1 MRCLVEPSG
10 LVLDVVQ
17 GETVY
22 AAAVRIGV
30 EWPTECD
37 AKAECTRCVM
47 TLVEGEL
54 SPARPDERDA
64 LAWFGRAPA
73 ERLAC
78 QAKVVTDVV
87 VRKDDLR

>member
-10 LVLDVVQ
+10 LVLEVGQ
-17 GETVY
+17 GETIF
-22 AAAVRIGV
+22 AAALRSGV
-30 EWPTECD
+30 DWPTTCEGR
-37 AKAECTRCVM
+37 AECIRCIVAV
-47 TLVEGEL
+47 VEGEL

-64 LAWFGRAPA
+64 LAWFGRADD

>member
-10 LVLDVVQ
+10 VVLDVQQ
-17 GETVY
+17 GETILD
-22 AAAVRIGV
+22 AARRASV
-30 EWPTECD
+30 EWPMACEGT
-37 AKAECTRCVM
+37 AECTACIVAV
-47 TLVEGEL
+47 VEGEL
-54 SPARPDERDA
+54 SPARPDERDTLRWHRRGA
-64 LAWFGRAPA
+64 D

>member
-10 LVLDVVQ
+10 LVLEVGQ
-17 GETVY
+17 GQTIFD
-22 AAAVRIGV
+22 AALRAGV
-30 EWPTECD
+30 DWPTTCEGR
-37 AKAECTRCVM
+37 AECTRCV
-47 TLVEGEL
+47 VVVVQGEL
-54 SPARPDERDA
+54 SPARSDERDA
-64 LAWFGRAPA
+64 LQWFGRAGD